1 MIPAFA
7 RAVALSSVIVL
18 LGTGCIRSSSETA
31 TLPFVPIPSDFPAD
45 ILQYP
50 GAQTYAANIQNG
62 IPTLGQMTSSS
73 TSEVVTWINQNYDDN
88 TRDLHLFSDQ
98 GSVKLYSFQSL
109 DYRYNVRLE
118 IATDSSTTKIVT
130 QKAPIGQVQFE

>member
-1 MIPAFA
+1 MISAFS
-7 RAVALSSVIVL
+7 RVIALSSALIL
-18 LGTGCIRSSSETA
+18 LGAGCTKTSSETT

-45 ILQYP
+45 ILLYP
-50 GAQTYAANIQNG
+50 GAQTYAAAIQNG
-62 IPTLGQMTSSS
+62 VPTLGQITSSS
-73 TSEVVTWINQNYDDN
+73 TREVVTWINQNYDDN

-98 GSVKLYSFQSL
+98 GTVKLYAFQSL

-130 QKAPIGQVQFE
+130 QKVPIGQVQFE

>member
-1 MIPAFA
+1 
-7 RAVALSSVIVL
+7 
-18 LGTGCIRSSSETA
+18 
-31 TLPFVPIPSDFPAD
+31 VPIPSDFPTD

-62 IPTLGQMTSSS
+62 IPTLGQITSSS
-73 TSEVVTWINQNYDDN
+73 TLEVVTWINQNYDDHS
-88 TRDLHLFSDQ
+88 RDLHLFSDQ
-98 GSVKLYSFQSL
+98 GSVKLYSFQNL